1 MEGHACGEVYE
12 LPDNFLEDWTLL
24 ILSLPELRKTTK
36 QLKEMTK
43 TY

>member
-12 LPDNFLEDWTLL
+12 LHDNFLEDWTLL
-24 ILSLPELRKTTK
+24 ILSLPELRKPTK
-36 QLKEMTK
+36 QLKKMTK